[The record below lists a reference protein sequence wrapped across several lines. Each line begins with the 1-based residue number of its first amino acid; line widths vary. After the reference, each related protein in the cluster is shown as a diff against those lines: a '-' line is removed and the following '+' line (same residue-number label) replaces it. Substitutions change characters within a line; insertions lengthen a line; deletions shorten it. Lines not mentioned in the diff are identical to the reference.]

1 MTTDTR
7 PAVRRR
13 PRDRKQHILTA
24 AGTRF
29 WTDGYH
35 QVSMAGI
42 AADVGIGASALYRH
56 FRSKQEL
63 LLAVL
68 DQHLTALEALTAAP
82 GGDVVADLAAY
93 TLEHREFG
101 VLWERE
107 AGHLPD
113 EQRRELRHRLR
124 GLAVRIC
131 PPGGEDNADLRAWA
145 ALSVLDSPSHH
156 RARIAAN
163 HGLPVLVRATR
174 AVLAAPLPAAGDSR
188 PSGGGPG
195 LTPASRREALLAAAI
210 HLFARRGYPS
220 VSLDDIGA
228 TTGIAGP
235 SVYNHFPSKNEVLDA
250 ALNRGNEAL
259 WLGLHT
265 ALSEARDAR
274 DALTR
279 LARDYT
285 AFALSNPA
293 LVSCLISETIHLPA
307 DRQEVLR
314 RAQND
319 YLAEWAALLPAVCT
333 ADDPVTAH
341 LKVRA
346 AVALANSVAR
356 IHHLRTAPGHAART
370 TALVRAVLGS

>member
-1 MTTDTR
+1 MTIDTR

-56 FRSKQEL
+56 FRGKQEL

-68 DQHLTALEALTAAP
+68 DQHLSALEALTAGP
-82 GGDVVADLAAY
+82 GGDVVTDLAAY
-93 TLEHREFG
+93 TFEHREFG

-124 GLAVRIC
+124 GLAARVH
-131 PPGGEDNADLRAWA
+131 PPGCEDADLRAWA

-156 RARIAAN
+156 RGRVTAD
-163 HGLPVLVRATR
+163 HGLPVLVRAAR
-174 AVLAAPLPAAGDSR
+174 AVLTAPLPAAGDDR

-195 LTPASRREALLAAAI
+195 LTPASRREALLGAAV

-228 TTGIAGP
+228 ATGIAGP
-235 SVYNHFPSKNEVLDA
+235 SVYNHFTSKNEVLDA

-265 ALSEARDAR
+265 ALSDARDAR

-279 LARDYT
+279 LAQDYT
-285 AFALSNPA
+285 TFALANPD
-293 LVSCLISETIHLPA
+293 LVGILISETVHLPA
-307 DRQEVLR
+307 DRQQVLR

-319 YLAEWAALLPAVCT
+319 YLAEWAALLPATCT
-333 ADDPVTAH
+333 TDDPPTAH

-356 IHHLRTAPGHAART
+356 IHHLRIRPEHAART
-370 TALVRAVLGS
+370 TALVTAVLDS